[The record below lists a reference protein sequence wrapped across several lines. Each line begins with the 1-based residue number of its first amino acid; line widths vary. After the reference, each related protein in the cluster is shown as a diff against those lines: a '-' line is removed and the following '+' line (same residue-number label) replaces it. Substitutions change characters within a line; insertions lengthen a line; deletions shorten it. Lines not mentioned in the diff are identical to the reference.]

1 MKLYEVED
9 KIILNT
15 YTNID
20 PYPKY
25 DREERIKWIKKDR
38 KLQNIFMRNLKSVFL
53 DYGCSNDIAEKMTS
67 ICWENGRSSRYME
80 VLHYVN
86 TSGFEIFAKEIGRL
100 NDLVAEVAR
109 RD

>member
-9 KIILNT
+9 KVIEND
-15 YTNID
+15 YTNTD

-25 DREERIKWIKKDR
+25 DREKRNEWRKKDR
-38 KLQNIFMRNLKSVFL
+38 GLQNKFMRDLKSVFS
-53 DYGCSNDIAEKMTS
+53 DHGCSKYTAEKMAD
-67 ICWENGRSSRYME
+67 ICWENGHSSGYMD

-86 TSGFEIFAKEIGRL
+86 TLEFETFAKEIGRL
-100 NDLVAEVAR
+100 NDLVAEVAG